1 MAIYRGIYQSDLG
14 LSLASIKL
22 EVYSVINGTR
32 FNTAEDFDAD
42 YLPQVYKSHA
52 ELVPPQFNLCEFPL
66 GRIRHAK
73 LFYNSID
80 FLRVDLPFNPGSSNY
95 DQFFADVFSNS
106 LIISVG
112 LEGEVISNDF
122 YLRRIA

>member
-32 FNTAEDFDAD
+32 SNTAEDFDAD

-66 GRIRHAK
+66 GRIRYAK